1 MARNWSTSL
10 REAPEIENK
19 PVANR
24 GCHGGLRVSCV
35 FLRAARINFP
45 VLPGGSVHM
54 ICLRRLAVAAA
65 TLITSISVAHAQTP
79 RAMQQQRDRMATMD
93 RDRVAN
99 DLTGANSQVLDRR
112 GCKLSSGQVLSAA
125 KTAAAASSLP
135 CQVTEAAL
143 LGVTTERN
151 DLFEIACQSGPR
163 YLVISPGKSD
173 PVDCLLLADEAERAK
188 AAGQQV
194 QPNATCAL
202 KGNKN
207 TVAIFAGYAQAA
219 GVPCTVDAGTLLN
232 PDAYEISCANADGYI
247 IERADGGAWTKAP
260 C

>member
-1 MARNWSTSL
+1 
-10 REAPEIENK
+10 
-19 PVANR
+19 
-24 GCHGGLRVSCV
+24 
-35 FLRAARINFP
+35 
-45 VLPGGSVHM
+45 M

-99 DLTGANSQVLDRR
+99 DLIGANSQVLDRR

-202 KGNKN
+202 KGDKN
-207 TVAIFAGYAQAA
+207 TVAIFAGHARAA

>member
-1 MARNWSTSL
+1 
-10 REAPEIENK
+10 
-19 PVANR
+19 
-24 GCHGGLRVSCV
+24 
-35 FLRAARINFP
+35 
-45 VLPGGSVHM
+45 
-54 ICLRRLAVAAA
+54 
-65 TLITSISVAHAQTP
+65 
-79 RAMQQQRDRMATMD
+79 MQQQRDRMATMD

-99 DLTGANSQVLDRR
+99 DLIGANSQVLDRR

-202 KGNKN
+202 KGDKN
-207 TVAIFAGYAQAA
+207 TVAIFAGHARAA

-232 PDAYEISCANADGYI
+232 PDAYEIGCANADGYI